1 MSILLKNLAALNNPY
16 LYNKLKDV
24 KINQFRKIENGGGYI
39 ELNFLNVQT
48 NTPIYQNPNLYL
60 Q

>member
-24 KINQFRKIENGGGYI
+24 KINQFRKIEKWGGGI
-39 ELNFLNVQT
+39 
-48 NTPIYQNPNLYL
+48 
-60 Q
+60 

>member
-24 KINQFRKIENGGGYI
+24 KINQFRKIENGGG
-39 ELNFLNVQT
+39 
-48 NTPIYQNPNLYL
+48 IYRVKFFKCAN
-60 Q
+60 